1 MEQFCEVGAAV
12 FVAFSLHVGINDD
25 RRDRK
30 HHQVSEQRQH
40 TECVGNSSHFS
51 GNIRGTMI
59 LKRCEH
65 HAKKV
70 VVDSD
75 NRWVRQ
81 YQRGS

>member
-1 MEQFCEVGAAV
+1 MELLREVGVAA
-12 FVAFSLHVGINDD
+12 FVAFSLHVGLDND

-30 HHQVSEQRQH
+30 HHQVSEQRLH
-40 TECVGNSSHFS
+40 TECVWNCSHFS
-51 GNIRGTMI
+51 ENIRGTKI

-65 HAKKV
+65 HEKTV

-75 NRWVRQ
+75 NQRVRE